1 MYSFCSE
8 VPLLIY
14 VEDVNDNSPFFEYL
28 FYNSSVPEDT
38 EGGTPVLQVDSAFLI
53 FLAFVTI

>member
-1 MYSFCSE
+1 M
-8 VPLLIY
+8 PLLIY

-38 EGGTPVLQVDSAFLI
+38 EGGTPVLQVDSAFLT